1 ADAAAAIVDLQGA
14 GCAGSRGSRAS
25 RRVRGV
31 SSLVASN
38 LSQEAPLEGSD
49 GPAARACTPLRQQR
63 PPSRTASPS
72 LGRWVSKTSG
82 GASAGAGPGGAGEEP
97 QQDSNEVEVVEG
109 GSGTGVPVITPA
121 PVYDK
126 KGERVAGSIGRPPRP
141 SAKPPTKSPRVAKKG
156 PAKKKAALNKP
167 GVDENGNP
175 VDREKKFP
183 RPLVEQEKIA
193 LLKSI
198 EAVGGVKAYA
208 SKGCSET
215 SYLWWETNMLQGVIA
230 ALRDDE
236 TYHDDPK
243 VIFGSIKFF
252 SAIYDWVG
260 SQKTQLGR
268 YL

>member
-82 GASAGAGPGGAGEEP
+82 GASGGRREGKKSAADEGEEE
-97 QQDSNEVEVVEG
+97 DEAG
-109 GSGTGVPVITPA
+109 GSSAAEV
-121 PVYDK
+121 K
-126 KGERVAGSIGRPPRP
+126 KAHEKALSTKAKKRVAGSIGRPPRP

-198 EAVGGVKAYA
+198 EAVGGVEAYA

-215 SYLWWETNMLQGVIA
+215 SYLWWETNILQGLIA